1 MTEKD
6 QFKFDVVIGNPPYQD
21 NSIGESTQ
29 TPPIYHL
36 FMEDAY
42 KVGEIVE
49 LITPGR
55 FLFNAGATPNSWNK
69 KMLKD
74 EHLKILYY
82 EQNSA
87 KVFPNTDIKGGV
99 VVTYRNRSEDYG
111 AITVFSPFR
120 ELQSILR
127 KVIKK
132 KITGLNS
139 IMYGQNTYKFTEE
152 MHKENPEAKQLLSKG
167 HAYDLTTSV
176 FSRLKEIFLNT
187 VPEDGDYIKIIG
199 REDGKRVYKYVKR
212 KYIINHENLDKYK
225 VLLPKSNGSGALGE
239 TLSTPLI
246 GEPLIG
252 HTQTFISIGAFDN
265 LLEAE
270 NAMKYIK
277 TKFARTLLGLLK
289 ITQDNP
295 PAKWKFVPLQDF
307 TANSDIDWT
316 KSIPEIDQQ
325 LYKKYGL
332 SEEEIDF
339 IETHVKEMD

>member
-1 MTEKD
+1 MSDKK
-6 QFKFDVVIGNPPYQD
+6 FKFDVVIGNPPYQE

-55 FLFNAGATPNSWNK
+55 FLFNAGATPKSWNK
-69 KMLKD
+69 KMLSD
-74 EHLKILYY
+74 THLKVLFY
-82 EQNSA
+82 ESKASN
-87 KVFPNTDIKGGV
+87 VFPNVGFKGGV
-99 VVTYRNRSEDYG
+99 VVTYRNRSENYG

-120 ELQSILR
+120 ELQSILQ
-127 KVIKK
+127 KMIKK
-132 KITGLNS
+132 NITGLNS

-152 MHKENPEAKQLLSKG
+152 MHKENPEAKELLSKG
-167 HAYDLTTSV
+167 HAYDLTTSI
-176 FSRLKEIFLNT
+176 FSRLKKIFFNT
-187 VPEDGDYIKIIG
+187 IPEDGDYIRIIG

-225 VLLPKSNGSGALGE
+225 VLLPKANGSGALGE
-239 TLSTPLI
+239 VLSTPLI

-277 TKFARTLLGLLK
+277 TKFARALLGLLK
-289 ITQDNP
+289 TTQDNP
-295 PAKWKFVPLQDF
+295 PAKWKFVPLQNF
-307 TANSDIDWT
+307 TTNSDIDWT

-325 LYKKYGL
+325 LYKKYNL
-332 SEEEIDF
+332 SKEEINF